1 MKHYLLTPEG
11 LKRITDK
18 DVETW
23 RLQGGF
29 MKTEGPVM
37 LPVALGQ
44 PDVECIEL
52 LLEGTENFVYWFTP
66 DFRVAF
72 TTKKG
77 LSERGW
83 KLRFELRGTGKDGK
97 AGTQSLRIDGKI
109 RSDGVIKVIAEVFLS
124 MGKKYGAPP
133 PSSEA
138 VTVTDDQVVASVA
151 SAT

>member
-11 LKRITDK
+11 LKRIADK

-29 MKTEGPVM
+29 MKAEGPVM
-37 LPVALGQ
+37 VPVALGL
-44 PDVECIEL
+44 PDVTCIEPL
-52 LLEGTENFVYWFTP
+52 LMKAENFVYWFTP
-66 DFRVAF
+66 DFRIAF

-77 LSERGW
+77 PSERGW

-109 RSDGVIKVIAEVFLS
+109 RSDGVIKVIAEVFSS

-133 PSSEA
+133 PSSETA
-138 VTVTDDQVVASVA
+138 TVTDDQVVAPA
-151 SAT
+151 S